1 MKILFYWQQ
10 TIENILSSKMRS
22 FLAILGI
29 LVGTASVVA
38 LISGGQL
45 ATENALIQFKTL
57 GTDLLTVNIE
67 PKSDSSGGKEATGP
81 KLNLDGVN
89 VIAKASSS
97 IVNAAPTTHV
107 YAPISYQK
115 IDLNASVL
123 GATENLQSIV
133 KIQMAQG
140 RFVSYLDKQSL
151 YCVIGSGVL
160 DRIRSEGIFGDVLGT
175 QVRVGENIF
184 TVIGVM
190 RDWPESSFLDVN
202 INNAIIVPL
211 DASLLLSQYAEIKD
225 IIFRLQEGSD
235 IDQTEKDIEATVDKI
250 LPDAKLNFRSSK
262 EVIKSMNLQHRTFT
276 LMLGFI
282 GGISL
287 LVGGIGVMNI
297 MLVSVIERRREIGL
311 RRAVG
316 ARKRD
321 IQFMFLIE
329 SVGLTVFGGVV
340 GVIVGILA
348 SFIIATFAHWQ
359 FFILPLPP
367 LVGFGVSVLT
377 GIFFGYYPALQASK
391 LSPID
396 ALRSE

>member
-1 MKILFYWQQ
+1 MKLIFYWEQ
-10 TIENILSSKMRS
+10 TVENILSAKLRS

-45 ATENALIQFKTL
+45 ATENALIQFKNL

-67 PKSDSSGGKEATGP
+67 PAKENESKESSGP
-81 KLNLDGVN
+81 KLTTEGVDL
-89 VIAKASSS
+89 IAKATPA
-97 IVNAAPTTHV
+97 ILTAAGYTHV
-107 YAPISYQK
+107 YAPISYK
-115 IDLNASVL
+115 KTDLNASIL
-123 GATENLQSIV
+123 GTTEEMQDII
-133 KIQMAQG
+133 KIHLAEG

-151 YCVIGSGVL
+151 YCVIGADVL
-160 DRIRSEGIFGDVLGT
+160 DRIKSDGNFGDVIGT

-184 TVIGVM
+184 TIIGVM
-190 RDWPESSFLDVN
+190 SKWPESSFMDVN
-202 INNAIIVPL
+202 VNNTIIVPL
-211 DASLLLSQYAEIKD
+211 ETSLLLSQYAQIKD
-225 IIFRLQEGSD
+225 IIFKLQPNSN
-235 IDQTEKDIEATVDKI
+235 IDDTEKSIETSVDKI
-250 LPDAKLNFRSSK
+250 LLNAKLNFRSSK
-262 EVIKSMNLQHRTFT
+262 EVIASMNQQHRTFT
-276 LMLGFI
+276 WMLGFI

-321 IQFMFLIE
+321 IQYMFLIE
-329 SVGLTVFGGVV
+329 SVGLTIFGGVL
-340 GVIVGILA
+340 GVIIGLLA
-348 SFIIATFAHWQ
+348 SYIIATFAHWE

-367 LVGFGVSVLT
+367 IVGFGVSVLT
-377 GIFFGYYPALQASK
+377 GIFFGFYPALQASK